1 MRGCM
6 GLLLVTLL
14 VAGCAT
20 YVPHAD
26 EITDVRVDLVNVEPE
41 DVSIGSIEWDVT
53 VRVANPNSFD
63 LKLEYLEATLDIG
76 DTRLGTG
83 GKKDITVP
91 KYDDEE
97 VTLTVH
103 TSTLGIASS
112 ILGVIQSKDFNYT
125 MGAEVTYK
133 TQEGPLRRRLET
145 SGAMGR

>member
-63 LKLEYLEATLDIG
+63 LKLEYLQVTLDIG
-76 DTRLGTG
+76 ESRLGTG
-83 GKKDITVP
+83 SKKDVTIP
-91 KYDDEE
+91 KYDDKE
-97 VTLTVH
+97 VRVTVH
-103 TSTLGIASS
+103 TSTLGMVGSV
-112 ILGVIQSKDFNYT
+112 LGVIQSKDFTYT
-125 MGAEVTYK
+125 MGADVTYK
-133 TQEGPLRRRLET
+133 TQEGPLHHRLE
-145 SGAMGR
+145 SRGSMGR